1 MRRRCS
7 RAPHRS
13 LSEIN
18 IAPLL
23 DLGFVLLVIFI
34 ITTVP
39 IVNDLPLEL
48 PTAARNP
55 KDPPPKA
62 NFVNVDASGAVYL
75 NKQKV
80 TFEGLL
86 AELVQLR
93 AGDPDLNVVVRG
105 DGKVKYRQIAKVMNA
120 LQRANIVKVDLAT
133 DVVAPKKE

>member
-1 MRRRCS
+1 
-7 RAPHRS
+7 

-39 IVNDLPLEL
+39 IVNDLQLEL
-48 PTAARNP
+48 PTASSNP
-55 KDPPPKA
+55 KDPPAKA
-62 NFVNVDASGAVYL
+62 NFVTVEASGEMYL

-80 TFEGLL
+80 TFEALL

-93 AGDPDLNVVVRG
+93 MADPDLNVVVRG

-120 LQRANIVKVDLAT
+120 LQRANVVKVDLAT
-133 DVVAPKKE
+133 EVVASKKE